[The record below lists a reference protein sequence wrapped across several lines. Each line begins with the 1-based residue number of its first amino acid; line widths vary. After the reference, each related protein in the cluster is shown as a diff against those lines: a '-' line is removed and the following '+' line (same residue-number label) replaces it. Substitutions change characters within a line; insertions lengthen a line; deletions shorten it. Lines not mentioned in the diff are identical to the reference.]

1 MHHQPPF
8 ISPDVADRL
17 VREDDAEAR
26 NRGALVVALQLDHS
40 SAFVLVAVVCIAV
53 GAIAAWWL
61 SSWVPALVAGAVAA
75 FMYYRLFVST
85 ARDVA
90 RAGILPELQA
100 AYKRLY
106 YSDAEFKVQ
115 VDQLRASQK

>member
-1 MHHQPPF
+1 
-8 ISPDVADRL
+8 
-17 VREDDAEAR
+17 
-26 NRGALVVALQLDHS
+26 
-40 SAFVLVAVVCIAV
+40 
-53 GAIAAWWL
+53 
-61 SSWVPALVAGAVAA
+61 
-75 FMYYRLFVST
+75 MYYRLFVST